1 MQKITVPEKCN
12 EKNLNNFILDKFPNL
27 NINMLYKALRQKDIK
42 INGKRVKENVVIHEG
57 EKIEIFISDEF
68 LFRK

>member
-1 MQKITVPEKCN
+1 
-12 EKNLNNFILDKFPNL
+12 
-27 NINMLYKALRQKDIK
+27 MLYKALRQKDIK

>member
-1 MQKITVPEKCN
+1 MQKITVPEKYN
-12 EKNLNNFILDKFPNL
+12 EKNLNNSILDKFPNL
-27 NINMLYKALRQKDIK
+27 NINMLYKALRKKDIK

>member
-1 MQKITVPEKCN
+1 MQKITVPEKYN

>member
-1 MQKITVPEKCN
+1 MQKITVPEKYN

-42 INGKRVKENVVIHEG
+42 KTL
-57 EKIEIFISDEF
+57 F
-68 LFRK
+68 LSERSWKVLNESF